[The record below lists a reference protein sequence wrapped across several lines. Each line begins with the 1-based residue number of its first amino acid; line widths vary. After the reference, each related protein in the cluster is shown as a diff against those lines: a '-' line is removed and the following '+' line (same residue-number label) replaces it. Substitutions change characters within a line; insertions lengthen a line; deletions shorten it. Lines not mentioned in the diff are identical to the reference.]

1 MAIFSK
7 LVTTQNGRALIARML
22 AAEEKIVFTKVRSS
36 DTEYTL
42 EELEN
47 LEELTGIKQT
57 NSVSKVSRTNP
68 VSVKVETVFTNTEL
82 TEGYP
87 MRTVALYAQDGDG
100 EILYAAAVET
110 SGNCYM
116 PAFGGTTVSGAYI
129 QLVTT
134 VSNAENVTLEVDN
147 SVFATIGD
155 IRDLQEQIDSV
166 SELAGGMAAAINT
179 NAEKLGL
186 LERIGCP
193 IHEFE
198 IKKDEEEST
207 NLQLRAKIDADKFL
221 DMNNKTY
228 YLYVLRGGMYFTVK
242 DDTKSYEGAVF
253 ISINVG
259 DFSNANRQWLT
270 IGRRHPHEYLTAP
283 INIVLSYGPPS
294 RNVGIRV
301 ATSLFLYKHAEDNSL
316 INAEEEDYANI
327 DFRFDNTSLT
337 IYKLGGILSTVQGSG
352 TVQGGGTLGNDNYN
366 LRKNKPSINNVT
378 LQGNLTTEQL
388 GIEAASGVTEEITY
402 EKALAILNGEEEVS
416 ES

>member
-22 AAEEKIVFTKVRSS
+22 SGEEKIVFTKVRSS

-47 LEELTGIKQT
+47 LVELTGIKQT

-82 TEGYP
+82 TEGYH

-100 EILYAAAVET
+100 EILYAAAIET

-155 IRDLQEQIDSV
+155 IRDLQGQIDSIGELV
-166 SELAGGMAAAINT
+166 SSMAGTIGTNMA
-179 NAEKLGL
+179 KLDL
-186 LERIGCP
+186 
-193 IHEFE
+193 
-198 IKKDEEEST
+198 
-207 NLQLRAKIDADKFL
+207 ADKIGYLVYVFPIVHTVRYPGNEWTYKIKDDKYPKL
-221 DMNNKTY
+221 NDKTY
-228 YLYVLRGGMYFTVK
+228 YMYVLSGNFLIQNLGELTEI
-242 DDTKSYEGAVF
+242 YEGVIWVTLF
-253 ISINVG
+253 VNNG
-259 DFSNANRQWLT
+259 TRYGQWLPISRGVKGT
-270 IGRRHPHEYLTAP
+270 YCTAP
-283 INIVLSYGPPS
+283 VHIVAAGGPANGNISVSAQTNFIYKRGENNEAVEVEGS
-294 RNVGIRV
+294 FEVKAIDM
-301 ATSLFLYKHAEDNSL
+301 SLY
-316 INAEEEDYANI
+316 
-327 DFRFDNTSLT
+327 
-337 IYKLGGILSTVQGSG
+337 IYKLGGLFSTVPESGFTLGSG
-352 TVQGGGTLGNDNYN
+352 LGGSDNYN
-366 LRKNKPSINNVT
+366 LLKNKPSINNVT

-388 GIEAASGVTEEITY
+388 GIEAGIGGTEEMTY
-402 EKALAILNGEEEVS
+402 DEALAILNGEEEAS

>member
-166 SELAGGMAAAINT
+166 SGLVGGMAAAINT

-186 LERIGCP
+186 MERIGSEVYLLYANGGAECTNS
-193 IHEFE
+193 HG
-198 IKKDEEEST
+198 KKLYSNT
-207 NLQLRAKIDADKFL
+207 RKNLPNL
-221 DMNNKTY
+221 NSVTY
-228 YLYVLRGGMYFTVK
+228 YLYVLTGNVTLTGLGKRN
-242 DDTKSYEGAVF
+242 DIYEGFVRVTLGIGSSVRF
-253 ISINVG
+253 SQDVPICRGVPGEYIS
-259 DFSNANRQWLT
+259 
-270 IGRRHPHEYLTAP
+270 AP
-283 INIVLSYGPPS
+283 VNIVAAEGPPFGEDGEIS
-294 RNVGIRV
+294 VYAHPILCKQDENKEPFFVEDETFHISVG
-301 ATSLFLYKHAEDNSL
+301 TTLY
-316 INAEEEDYANI
+316 
-327 DFRFDNTSLT
+327 
-337 IYKLGGILSTVQGSG
+337 IYKLGGVLASVQGSG

-366 LRKNKPSINNVT
+366 LLKNKPSINNVT

-388 GIEAASGVTEEITY
+388 GIEVGSGVTEEITY

>member
-134 VSNAENVTLEVDN
+134 VSAVIFPTLN
-147 SVFATIGD
+147 IIIAKP
-155 IRDLQEQIDSV
+155 RPQ
-166 SELAGGMAAAINT
+166 
-179 NAEKLGL
+179 
-186 LERIGCP
+186 P
-193 IHEFE
+193 I
-198 IKKDEEEST
+198 I
-207 NLQLRAKIDADKFL
+207 
-221 DMNNKTY
+221 M
-228 YLYVLRGGMYFTVK
+228 
-242 DDTKSYEGAVF
+242 
-253 ISINVG
+253 
-259 DFSNANRQWLT
+259 
-270 IGRRHPHEYLTAP
+270 
-283 INIVLSYGPPS
+283 
-294 RNVGIRV
+294 
-301 ATSLFLYKHAEDNSL
+301 
-316 INAEEEDYANI
+316 INACLK
-327 DFRFDNTSLT
+327 S
-337 IYKLGGILSTVQGSG
+337 
-352 TVQGGGTLGNDNYN
+352 
-366 LRKNKPSINNVT
+366 P
-378 LQGNLTTEQL
+378 
-388 GIEAASGVTEEITY
+388 
-402 EKALAILNGEEEVS
+402 
-416 ES
+416 